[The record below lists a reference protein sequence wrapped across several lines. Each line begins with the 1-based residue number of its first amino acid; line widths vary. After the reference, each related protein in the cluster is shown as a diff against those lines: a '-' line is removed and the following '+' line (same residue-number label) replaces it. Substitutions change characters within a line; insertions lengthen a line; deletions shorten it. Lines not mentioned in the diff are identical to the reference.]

1 MHSVQIFFDYASFN
15 VLWINIQTIE
25 FENNEI
31 KYVKIRKRNSEKRV
45 RARSTNV
52 KRVLKEVEMFK
63 RVPTTVWRCNAVQS
77 SDSSLL
83 YDYIYVNK
91 DHSVLGIVFFSYL

>member
-1 MHSVQIFFDYASFN
+1 MKTLRS
-15 VLWINIQTIE
+15 
-25 FENNEI
+25 
-31 KYVKIRKRNSEKRV
+31 V

-77 SDSSLL
+77 SDSSPL

>member
-1 MHSVQIFFDYASFN
+1 MKTLRS
-15 VLWINIQTIE
+15 
-25 FENNEI
+25 
-31 KYVKIRKRNSEKRV
+31 V

-77 SDSSLL
+77 SDSSPL
-83 YDYIYVNK
+83 YDYMMPVCANEASQIGQRVCSPCTYIYVILCSK
-91 DHSVLGIVFFSYL
+91 RVGEIYSHTRTSATPG